1 MRQQFVDYVLFVEW
15 KFFSNL
21 SVLLQHAFQISAK
34 TKASDMQKRFT
45 NPRGSS
51 KKYER
56 AEEKGLESTTKAKLF
71 YIFMFERS
79 SAQCHLHNDFIS
91 IHISI
96 TQKY

>member
-1 MRQQFVDYVLFVEW
+1 MHFKSQPKQ
-15 KFFSNL
+15 
-21 SVLLQHAFQISAK
+21 
-34 TKASDMQKRFT
+34 KASDMQKWFT
-45 NPRGSS
+45 KPGGSS

-71 YIFMFERS
+71 DIFMFERS
-79 SAQCHLHNDFIS
+79 SAQCHLHNDYIY